1 MALKIPHPQTIIALS
16 SVDVTVSLQRL
27 FKVVAVKVQDVRA
40 TKNLSTLFE
49 NRRSYCLKWKIT
61 NVKQRISF
69 KLDSRLLLW
78 RLYILIGAPFLC
90 FCLIHLFGISTS
102 ILSLGDRMLVDMGN
116 YFNCFT
122 LCSYGAVCQ
131 YLTLHFRS
139 ISFIIHNTHWLH
151 IYCWSYLRLII
162 SQHICRQNALMRS
175 LY

>member
-27 FKVVAVKVQDVRA
+27 LKVVAVKVQDVRA

-122 LCSYGAVCQ
+122 LCSYGVVCQ

-151 IYCWSYLRLII
+151 I
-162 SQHICRQNALMRS
+162 
-175 LY
+175 